1 MKVNALIFIILFS
14 LQSVSSQDYKVVVY
28 EDSYIELDTFES
40 IILEDGNH
48 IGWNKRF
55 ALNFNFPYYDTSY
68 NYIIG
73 DYESTYSFD
82 DEIDYSIR
90 LMLFGYEFDKLT
102 DLNNVSSD
110 LRYAL
115 KLKDEKKALC
125 LQYTNN
131 RLTSDPS
138 VQQFNSYINFQIWFI
153 ENGDIEVR
161 FGDYNLDHSPVYV
174 PGDGF
179 YIQTV
184 NAGPILIGPEF
195 GLYHPYVENIKFGI
209 DGPYDSLQVINGS
222 GYLTVLPPPNWVI
235 KFEKQSTA
243 VSDVKINETCFY
255 PNPVMDK
262 IKFTEPVQDIYLF
275 NMEGKLLKS
284 IVNSEN
290 CINEFNLSEFASGIY
305 ILKVL
310 ANGKFTTTKIIKT

>member
-243 VSDVKINETCFY
+243 VGDVKINETCFY